1 MIASLV
7 IINQLVYISVCVCR
21 ACNANKLDI
30 IARSGDMWHFANL
43 SPSNLALCIS
53 GLLSLSLARLWL
65 REIFVSAEE
74 LWSQTSPN
82 GTSAI
87 CEPLE
92 ISHPDFHFLL
102 PSLPSGVGRIGSP
115 WALSMSKGHWNVS
128 VSHWGL
134 VLDFGPLQIQ
144 TFKSAPLFPSDLMAS
159 LSKYLYAMVSWPVCL
174 QDVIR
179 KIQKSSN
186 WKS

>member
-87 CEPLE
+87 SEPLE
-92 ISHPDFHFLL
+92 FSHPDFHFLL
-102 PSLPSGVGRIGSP
+102 PSLPSGVGRIGWLDHLGLLP
-115 WALSMSKGHWNVS
+115 CPRALECFCQSLRFSSGFW
-128 VSHWGL
+128 
-134 VLDFGPLQIQ
+134 
-144 TFKSAPLFPSDLMAS
+144 SASDS
-159 LSKYLYAMVSWPVCL
+159 
-174 QDVIR
+174 DV
-179 KIQKSSN
+179 
-186 WKS
+186 